1 MKTFTPKDRSE
12 VDIRVAQEIKNHN
25 DFIYNTGQEI
35 DKLKGN
41 IVSLAIQHD
50 KVVAEAGCHR
60 RELLIE
66 FENIKESLVETV
78 HQMKQRL
85 GDVESKMSYVLEV
98 VSEMKDDL
106 NKHSII
112 QNESIDLINSMDI
125 SLSSLQGEHATQKD
139 YFSYAVSLLKN
150 QVEEK
155 IKEVKEELTPKPPEV
170 DPIKQQLDERFKVWK
185 VDFDGLVREI
195 AILKRAVAYD
205 QKKFENV
212 YTLIERLKAG
222 SKCQEA

>member
-1 MKTFTPKDRSE
+1 MKTFTPKERSE

-35 DKLKGN
+35 DRLKGN

-50 KVVAEAGCHR
+50 KVVAESGSNR
-60 RELLIE
+60 RALLIE
-66 FENIKESLVETV
+66 FENLKETVVETV

-85 GDVESKMSYVLEV
+85 GDMESKVSHVLE
-98 VSEMKDDL
+98 SFSDL
-106 NKHSII
+106 KQEFHNQLMI
-112 QNESIDLINSMDI
+112 QNELITLIHSIDQA
-125 SLSSLQGEHATQKD
+125 LSSVQNQQGSQKE
-139 YFSYAVSLLKN
+139 YFNYAISLLKN

-155 IKEVKEELTPKPPEV
+155 VEEVKKELTPKPPEV
-170 DPIKQQLDERFKVWK
+170 DPIKQQLDERFQVWK
-185 VDFDGLVREI
+185 VDFDGLIREI

-212 YTLIERLKAG
+212 YTLIERLKG
-222 SKCQEA
+222 GKQ

>member
-1 MKTFTPKDRSE
+1 MKTFTHKERSE

-35 DKLKGN
+35 DRLKGN

-50 KVVAEAGCHR
+50 KVIAESGRNR

-66 FENIKESLVETV
+66 FENIKENVVETI

-85 GDVESKMSYVLEV
+85 GDMESK
-98 VSEMKDDL
+98 VSHVIESFSDL
-106 NKHSII
+106 KQEFHDQLII
-112 QNESIDLINSMDI
+112 QNELITLTHEIDK
-125 SLSSLQGEHATQKD
+125 SLSSLQTQSSSQKD
-139 YFSYAVSLLKN
+139 YFNYAISQLKN

-155 IKEVKEELTPKPPEV
+155 VKEVKEELTPKPPEV
-170 DPIKQQLDERFKVWK
+170 DPIKQQLDERFQVWK
-185 VDFDGLVREI
+185 VDFDGLIREI
-195 AILKRAVAYD
+195 SILKRAVAYD

-212 YTLIERLKAG
+212 YTLIERLKG
-222 SKCQEA
+222 GKQ